1 MNKTQGTKMD
11 MNKKSIVVQENQN
24 LKSSIRIL
32 TLDPWIMGWRVLP
45 LGQMEARLESQN
57 IWQIS
62 PYAPFKILGIH
73 AYIDGISYT

>member
-11 MNKKSIVVQENQN
+11 MNKKSIVVQEKQN
-24 LKSSIRIL
+24 LKSSIGIL

-57 IWQIS
+57 IRHLNAR
-62 PYAPFKILGIH
+62 YFLFKKLNFWPTNI
-73 AYIDGISYT
+73 A